1 MHMYSKEVWD
11 EVIRLHI
18 EEGRTYKSLSEEF
31 GMNPAT
37 ISKRVVKLRN
47 QSQKDAMKA
56 KSLEDMEEIRRLREE
71 LPETKKE
78 NDFLKKLAAF
88 YAKEIK

>member
-1 MHMYSKEVWD
+1 MYSKEVWD

-71 LPETKKE
+71 LAETKKE

>member
-71 LPETKKE
+71 LAETKKE